1 MCEIIIVLFFIL
13 LFCGLVGVFTNI
25 LSEKMICFVKKYVI
39 PGIKAHSL
47 YDNIIYLGIFLFCLL
62 FNFKPNEYTAFCLLT
77 WASLFLL
84 FCCCSIRDEKNLI
97 KLISG
102 SVK

>member
-1 MCEIIIVLFFIL
+1 MCEIIIVLSFIL

-62 FNFKPNEYTAFCLLT
+62 FNFKKM
-77 WASLFLL
+77 
-84 FCCCSIRDEKNLI
+84 SIRLFAY
-97 KLISG
+97 
-102 SVK
+102 